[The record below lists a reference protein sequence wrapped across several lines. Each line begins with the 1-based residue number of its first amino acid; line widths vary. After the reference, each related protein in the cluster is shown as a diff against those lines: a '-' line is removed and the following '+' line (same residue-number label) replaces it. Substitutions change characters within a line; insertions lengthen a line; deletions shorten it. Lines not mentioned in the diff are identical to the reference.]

1 MKQNLSLDDKYRL
14 DHGQVFITG
23 IQALVRL
30 PMLQAQRDAL
40 AGLNTAGF
48 VSGYRGSPLGGLDQE
63 MGRASHYLQ
72 LHNVKFHPGLNEDLA
87 ATSVWGTQQVGLF
100 PKPKVDGVFAM
111 WYGKGPGVDRC
122 GDVFRHGNAA
132 GSSKHGGVLL
142 IAGDD
147 HAAKSS
153 TLPHQTDHVFDAL
166 MIPVLNPAGV
176 QEFLDYGIHGWAM
189 SRYSGCWVTLKA
201 VSDTV
206 ESSAIVEVD
215 PNRVK
220 VKLPTDFNMPAGGL
234 NIRWPD
240 PGLAIEERLLHHKL
254 YAVLAYVRANQLNRI
269 VIDSPSPR
277 LGIITA
283 GKSYLDV
290 MQALDDLG
298 IDDTMASEIG
308 LRVYKIGLTWPLEPE
323 GVHAFAEGLEEILVV
338 EEKRQVIEYQLK
350 EQLYNWREDVRPR
363 VIGKFDE
370 KGEWTLPEG
379 NWLLPACG
387 ELTPAMIARVIA
399 NRIGRYFTSLVI
411 RDRLAF
417 LDQKDQQLQQPREVI
432 PRVPYYCSGCP
443 HNTGTKLPDGSMAL
457 AGIGCHYMATWI
469 YPSTKTYTQMG
480 GEGVPWIGIAPFTD
494 TPHIFANLGD
504 GTYFHSGILA
514 IRAAVAANINI
525 TYKILYN
532 DAVAMTGGQHV
543 DGFLDVPTLTRQLA
557 AEGVN
562 RIVITS
568 DEPEKYDLAND
579 LAEGVSIHHRDELD
593 SLQKQL
599 RTEIGV
605 TILIHDQTC
614 AAEKRRRRKRGKMAD
629 PARRVFINERV
640 CEGCGDCSTQSN
652 CLSIVPVETMFGRKR
667 KIDQSSCNKDFSCL
681 KGYCPAMIT
690 LEGNVE
696 LRHEQVATDL
706 LATLPPLPSPAL
718 PSIQR
723 PYGLLVT
730 GVGGTGVVTIG
741 GVLGVAAR
749 IDQIGVTV
757 LDQTGLA
764 QKGGAVTTH
773 VRFASRQSQLHAV
786 RIAAGDANAILGCDL
801 VVAAA
806 NDCLAKMRKGFTS
819 AVINAYE
826 SPTGDIMHQ
835 PDMRFPSTAME
846 QSIIDAVGD
855 NHFHM
860 VNATK
865 LATALLGD
873 SIATNMFMLGF
884 AWQHGLI
891 PVSEAAILGAIRLN
905 GAAIEINQQAFQ
917 WGRHAAV
924 DAARIERL
932 AFPEMEQAIQRALET
947 TLKDIVEHRVEY
959 LSAYQNPA
967 YAERY
972 RQRVG
977 AVAAAEK
984 NLDPNSELLARSVAR
999 SYFKLLAYKDEYEV
1013 ARLYSDGQF
1022 EADLRQQ
1029 FAGDFSLQF
1038 HLGAGWMQRSGKPRK
1053 FDLGQWLMPT
1063 FKLLAKLRWLRGS
1076 RFDPFAWQSDRK
1088 LERQLIEKY
1097 ERTLDLLLAGLRS
1110 DNLQQAAEIASMAE
1124 KIRGYGHIKQ
1134 ANAEQI
1140 LPHWDSKLAQ
1150 FGGKASTP
1158 QPVVPIKIRL

>member
-1 MKQNLSLDDKYRL
+1 MNHPLSLDDKYRL
-14 DHGQVFITG
+14 DHGRVFLTG

-30 PMLQAQRDAL
+30 PMLQAQRDAIS
-40 AGLNTAGF
+40 GRHTAGF

-63 MGRASHYLQ
+63 FGRAAHYLS
-72 LHNVKFHPGLNEDLA
+72 LHNVQFQPGLNEDLA
-87 ATSVWGTQQVGLF
+87 ATAVWGTQQVGLF
-100 PKPKVDGVFAM
+100 PKPKVEGVFAM

-132 GSSKHGGVLL
+132 GSAQFGGVLL

-176 QEFLDYGIHGWAM
+176 QEFLDFGIHGWAM

-215 PNRVK
+215 PVRVDID
-220 VKLPTDFNMPAGGL
+220 LPTDFAMPEGGL

-254 YAVLAYVRANQLNRI
+254 YAVLAYARTNHLNRI
-269 VIDSPSPR
+269 VIDSPAPR

-298 IDDTMASEIG
+298 IDEKMASEIG
-308 LRVYKIGLTWPLEPE
+308 LRVFKIGLTWPLEPE

-370 KGEWTLPEG
+370 QGEWVLPG
-379 NWLLPACG
+379 GRWLLPACG

-399 NRIGRYFTSLVI
+399 SRIGRYFTSLVI

-417 LDQKDQQLQQPREVI
+417 LEQKEQQLQQPREVI

-443 HNTGTKLPDGSMAL
+443 HNTGTRLPDGSVAL

-480 GEGVPWIGIAPFTD
+480 GEGVPWIGIAPFSN

-514 IRAAVAANINI
+514 IRAAVAAKVNI

-543 DGFLDVPTLTRQLA
+543 DGTLTVPMLTRQLA
-557 AEGVN
+557 AEGVG

-568 DEPEKYDLAND
+568 DEPDKYDLVDD
-579 LAEGVSIHHRDELD
+579 LADEVTVHHRDELD
-593 SLQKQL
+593 TIQKQL
-599 RTEIGV
+599 RTEPGV

-614 AAEKRRRRKRGKMAD
+614 AAEKRRRRKRGKLVD
-629 PARRVFINERV
+629 PPRRVFINERV
-640 CEGCGDCSTQSN
+640 CEGCGDCADKSN
-652 CLSIVPVETMFGRKR
+652 CLSVVPVETPFGRKR
-667 KIDQSSCNKDFSCL
+667 QIDQSSCNKDFSCL
-681 KGYCPAMIT
+681 KGFCPALVT
-690 LEGNVE
+690 LEGDVQIRRDRKAGDALNS
-696 LRHEQVATDL
+696 
-706 LATLPPLPSPAL
+706 LPPLTHPTLPAL
-718 PSIQR
+718 AA

-730 GVGGTGVVTIG
+730 GIGGTGIVTIG

-749 IDQIGVTV
+749 IDNIGVTV

-764 QKGGAVTTH
+764 QKGGAVTSH
-773 VRFASRQSQLHAV
+773 VRFAARQHQLHAV

-801 VVAAA
+801 VVAAT
-806 NDCLAKMRKGFTS
+806 NDCLAKIRQGATR
-819 AVINAYE
+819 ALINAYP
-826 SPTGDIMHQ
+826 SPTGEVLHN
-835 PDMRFPSTAME
+835 PDLRFPAASME
-846 QSIIDAVGD
+846 QTLTDAVGEEQI
-855 NHFHM
+855 HFI
-860 VNATK
+860 NATRI
-865 LATALLGD
+865 ATALLGD
-873 SIATNMFMLGF
+873 SIAANMFMLGC
-884 AWQHGLI
+884 AWQLGLI
-891 PVSEAAILGAIRLN
+891 PVSEAAILEAIALN
-905 GAAIEINQQAFQ
+905 GSTVTMNQQAFA

-924 DAARIERL
+924 DPARVERI
-932 AFPEMEQAIQRALET
+932 AFPELQRTLQRALET
-947 TLKDIVEHRVEY
+947 TLGEIIEHRAEY
-959 LSAYQNPA
+959 LAAYQNEA

-972 RQRVG
+972 RQRVEM
-977 AVAAAEK
+977 VTAAEK
-984 NLDPNSELLARSVAR
+984 RLDPNSEILTRSVAR
-999 SYFKLLAYKDEYEV
+999 GYFKLLAYKDEYEV
-1013 ARLYSDGQF
+1013 ARLYSDGTFQQQLGEQF
-1022 EADLRQQ
+1022 S
-1029 FAGDFSLQF
+1029 GDFSLQF
-1038 HLGAGWMQRSGKPRK
+1038 HLGASWARLGKDGRK
-1053 FDLGQWLMPT
+1053 FDLGPWLLPA
-1063 FKLLAKLRWLRGS
+1063 FKWLARFKWLRGT
-1076 RFDPFAWQSDRK
+1076 RFDPFGWQPDRK
-1088 LERQLIEKY
+1088 LERRLIAKY
-1097 ERTLDLLLAGLRS
+1097 DTTLDTLLSQLRR
-1110 DNLQQAAEIASMAE
+1110 DNLPQAAGIAALAE
-1124 KIRGYGHIKQ
+1124 KIRGYGHVKQ
-1134 ANAEQI
+1134 LAAERV
-1140 LPHWDSKLAQ
+1140 LADWDKQLQDYLDHRQAAPAPAAKL
-1150 FGGKASTP
+1150 
-1158 QPVVPIKIRL
+1158 RL

>member
-1 MKQNLSLDDKYRL
+1 MKQTLSLDDKYRL

-48 VSGYRGSPLGGLDQE
+48 VSGYRGSPLGGLDLE
-63 MGRASHYLQ
+63 MARASHYLQ
-72 LHNVKFHPGLNEDLA
+72 LHNVKFQPGLNEDLA

-100 PKPKVDGVFAM
+100 PRPKVDGVFAM
-111 WYGKGPGVDRC
+111 WYGKGPGVDRS

-132 GSSKHGGVLL
+132 GSAKHGGVLL

-215 PNRVK
+215 PQRVK
-220 VKLPTDFNMPAGGL
+220 IKLPDDFNMPAGGL

-254 YAVLAYVRANQLNRI
+254 YAVLAYVRANHLNRI

-298 IDDTMASEIG
+298 IDAAMASEIG

-370 KGEWTLPEG
+370 KGEWVLPEG

-399 NRIGRYFTSLVI
+399 ERIGRYFTSLVI
-411 RDRLAF
+411 RDRLNF
-417 LDQKDQQLQQPREVI
+417 LEQKDQQLRQPRDVI

-480 GEGVPWIGIAPFTD
+480 GEGVAWIGIAPFSD
-494 TPHIFANLGD
+494 TTHIFANLGD

-514 IRAAVAANINI
+514 IRAAVAAKVNM

-557 AEGVN
+557 AEGVS

-568 DEPEKYDLAND
+568 DEPEKYDLVSD
-579 LAEGVSIHHRDELD
+579 LAEDVTIHHRDELEN
-593 SLQKQL
+593 LQKQL
-599 RTEIGV
+599 RNEAGV
-605 TILIHDQTC
+605 TVLIHDQTC
-614 AAEKRRRRKRGKMAD
+614 AAEKRRRRKRGKMID

-652 CLSIVPVETMFGRKR
+652 CLSIVPVESLFGRKR

-681 KGYCPAMIT
+681 KGYCPALVT

-696 LRHEQVATDL
+696 LRHEQVDEDL
-706 LATLPPLPSPAL
+706 LASLPPLPSPQL
-718 PSIQR
+718 PSITQ

-741 GVLGVAAR
+741 GVLGIAAR

-773 VRFASRQSQLHAV
+773 VRFASQQSQLHAV
-786 RIAAGDANAILGCDL
+786 RIAAGDANAVLGCDL
-801 VVAAA
+801 VVAAT
-806 NDCLAKMRKGFTS
+806 NDCLAKMRKGFS
-819 AVINAYE
+819 SVAINAHE
-826 SPTGDIMHQ
+826 SPTGDNVHQ
-835 PDMRFPSTAME
+835 PDMRFPATAME
-846 QSIIDAVGD
+846 QSIIDTVGED
-855 NHFHM
+855 HFHM
-860 VNATK
+860 VNATR

-873 SIATNMFMLGF
+873 SIASNMFMLGY

-891 PVSEAAILGAIRLN
+891 PVSESAILGAIRLN
-905 GAAIEINQQAFQ
+905 GAAVEMNQQAFL

-924 DAARIERL
+924 DGARVERL
-932 AFPEMEQAIQRALET
+932 AFPELEQTIQRALET
-947 TLKDIVEHRVEY
+947 TLQDIVEHRTSY
-959 LSAYQNPA
+959 LRAYQNDA
-967 YAERY
+967 YAQRFQ
-972 RQRVG
+972 QRVQ
-977 AVAAAEK
+977 AVAALESR
-984 NLDPNSELLARSVAR
+984 LLPGSEVLTRSVAK

-1013 ARLYSDGQF
+1013 ARLYGDGEFESELRRQF
-1022 EADLRQQ
+1022 G
-1029 FAGDFSLQF
+1029 GDFSLQF
-1038 HLGAGWMQRSGKPRK
+1038 HLGASWMQRGGKPRK
-1053 FDLGQWLMPT
+1053 FDLGPWLMPL
-1063 FKLLAKLRWLRGS
+1063 FRVLSKLRWLRGT
-1076 RFDPFAWQSDRK
+1076 RFDPFGWQADRR
-1088 LERQLIEKY
+1088 LERQLIRRY
-1097 ERTLDLLLAGLRS
+1097 EHTLDTLMIGLHN
-1110 DNLQQAAEIASMAE
+1110 DNLQLAAEIASLAE

-1134 ANAEQI
+1134 ANADKI
-1140 LPHWDSKLAQ
+1140 LPQWDALLARFQ
-1150 FGGKASTP
+1150 QQPAKASVSHTAT
-1158 QPVVPIKIRL
+1158 VRL